1 MNRLC
6 ARWGNGRAPPPWK
19 NSVPAKLFRFT
30 KVFTERCWSNRRSRH
45 ELFRIG
51 QNGQAQPDHRAA
63 AFAAFDHHPG
73 SIAVEH
79 LQTLGDVGH
88 ADSHTSKAA
97 DLLVLSNELLGRP
110 HAHAVILHLDHEP

>member
-30 KVFTERCWSNRRSRH
+30 KAFTERCWSNRRSRH

-51 QNGQAQPDHRAA
+51 KNGQPQPDQRAA
-63 AFAAFDHHPG
+63 ALAAFDHHLG

-79 LQTLGDVGH
+79 LETLGDVRH
-88 ADSHTSKAA
+88 ADPRPSQAVGFIA
-97 DLLVLSNELLGRP
+97 LSNE
-110 HAHAVILHLDHEP
+110 